1 MVGFNFIVIS
11 FASFNLNQFYRRI
24 RVVACSVL
32 TDALDSFFFKI
43 SLTGFFFI
51 RRGVNECKIESAIV
65 AGHAP
70 SQQDNVQPQSFGLS
84 LD

>member
-32 TDALDSFFFKI
+32 TDALDSFFF
-43 SLTGFFFI
+43 
-51 RRGVNECKIESAIV
+51 
-65 AGHAP
+65 
-70 SQQDNVQPQSFGLS
+70 
-84 LD
+84 